1 MDRDGLACSGSRV
14 VAERHSLSPRRY
26 DPYFYFTVWGFGG
39 KNSIITTN
47 LPEDDVVTKS
57 SVKKYL
63 AYFNRIIFVDRLRHG
78 LFIKGIFLLSNRGG
92 MWHG

>member
-1 MDRDGLACSGSRV
+1 MDWDGLACSGSSV
-14 VAERHSLSPRRY
+14 VAEHHSLSPRRH

-39 KNSIITTN
+39 ENSIITTN

-63 AYFNRIIFVDRLRHG
+63 AYFNRIIFVDGLRHG
-78 LFIKGIFLLSNRGG
+78 LFIKGILLLSNRDG
-92 MWHG
+92 MWPG